1 MKDEVGLRTSER
13 KFSLYSIRS
22 ENRAKNQMAFLI
34 LVFLFVTF
42 ILTSV
47 HLLSGNH
54 RRRVHRRL
62 PPGPKGWPIVGNLP
76 QLGPKPH
83 QTLHALS
90 KTFGPILSLRFGS
103 VDVVVASSAAAA
115 SQFLRTHDAN
125 FSNRPPNS
133 GAEHVAYNYQDL
145 VFAPYGARWRMLR
158 RLCALHLF
166 SAKAMEDFRDVR
178 GGEVQQLV
186 WELAKKAGEAVDV
199 GGEVNACATNAL
211 TRATVGRRVFGG
223 KDEREGAEEF
233 KEMVVELMKLAGV
246 FNIGD
251 FVPGL
256 AWLDLQSLHNELQG
270 VVKKMKK
277 LHRRFDEFFEG
288 IIAEHREAEE
298 KADSDGK
305 RSDMLSILIGLKEEA
320 AGEGIKLTDTDI
332 KALLLN
338 LFTAGTDT
346 TSSTV
351 EWALAEL
358 IRHPNLLK
366 QAQIELDSVVGSD
379 RLVSESDLPS
389 LPFLQAIVK
398 ETFRLHPSTP
408 LSLPRIASKDCEIDG
423 YFIPE
428 GSTLLVNVWS
438 IARDPSVWSDEPLA
452 FRPERFLMGGLHEVV
467 DLKGNDFELIPFG
480 AGRRICAG
488 LSLGLRMVQ
497 FMTATLIHAFDW
509 GLVDGQMVEKLDM
522 EEAYGLTLRR
532 AVPLVAKPM
541 TRLAR
546 KTYPKDA

>member
-1 MKDEVGLRTSER
+1 MKDEVGLRTCEL
-13 KFSLYSIRS
+13 KCSLYSIPS
-22 ENRAKNQMAFLI
+22 ENREKNQMALLI
-34 LVFLFVTF
+34 FVFLFVTF
-42 ILTSV
+42 IFAFIR
-47 HLLSGNH
+47 LLSGNH
-54 RRRVHRRL
+54 RRRVHGRL
-62 PPGPKGWPIVGNLP
+62 PPGPKGWPIIGNLP

-103 VDVVVASSAAAA
+103 VDVVVASSSAAA
-115 SQFLRTHDAN
+115 SQFLRTQDAN

-166 SAKAMEDFRDVR
+166 SSKAMEDFRDVR
-178 GGEVQQLV
+178 GGEVEQLV
-186 WELAKKAGEAVDV
+186 RELAKKAGEAVDV
-199 GGEVNACATNAL
+199 GGEVNTCATNAL

-256 AWLDLQSLHNELQG
+256 AWLDLQG

-277 LHRRFDEFFEG
+277 LHGRFDEFFDG

-320 AGEGIKLTDTDI
+320 GGEGIKLTDTDI

-379 RLVSESDLPS
+379 RLVSESDLPN
-389 LPFLQAIVK
+389 LPFLQAVVK

-423 YFIPE
+423 YLIPE

-438 IARDPSVWSDEPLA
+438 IARDPSMWPDEPLA
-452 FRPERFLMGGLHEVV
+452 FRPERFLMGGLHEGV

-509 GLVDGQMVEKLDM
+509 CLVDGQMVEKLDM

-532 AVPLVAKPM
+532 AMPLIAKPM
-541 TRLAR
+541 TRLAP
-546 KTYPKDA
+546 KAYPKDV

>member
-1 MKDEVGLRTSER
+1 
-13 KFSLYSIRS
+13 
-22 ENRAKNQMAFLI
+22 MALLIFLFI
-34 LVFLFVTF
+34 FVTF
-42 ILTSV
+42 LLTSL

-54 RRRVHRRL
+54 RRRIRRL
-62 PPGPKGWPIVGNLP
+62 PPGPKGWPIIENLP

-90 KTFGPILSLRFGS
+90 KTFGPILSLRLGA
-103 VDVVVASSAAAA
+103 VDVIVASSAAAA

-125 FSNRPPNS
+125 FSSRPPNS
-133 GAEHVAYNYQDL
+133 GAKHVAYNHQDL

-158 RLCALHLF
+158 RLCTLHLF
-166 SAKAMEDFRDVR
+166 SAKAMEDFRHIRV
-178 GGEVQQLV
+178 EEAAQLV
-186 WELAKKAGEAVDV
+186 RRIAEKGGEAVDI
-199 GGEVNACATNAL
+199 GGEVNTCVTNAL
-211 TRATVGRRVFGG
+211 ARATVGRRVFGE
-223 KDEREGAEEF
+223 KGAEEF
-233 KEMVVELMKLAGV
+233 KEMVVELLRLAGV

-256 AWLDLQSLHNELQG
+256 AWLDLQG

-305 RSDMLSILIGLKEEA
+305 RSDMLSILIGLNEEA
-320 AGEGIKLTDTDI
+320 SGEGIKLTDKGI

-338 LFTAGTDT
+338 LFVAGTDT

-379 RLVSESDLPS
+379 RLVSESDLPN

-408 LSLPRIASKDCEIDG
+408 LSIPRIASKDCEIDG
-423 YFIPE
+423 YLIPE

-438 IARDPSVWSDEPLA
+438 IARDPFMWPDEPLA
-452 FRPERFLMGGLHEVV
+452 FRPERFLVGGLHEGV

-480 AGRRICAG
+480 AGRRICVG

-497 FMTATLIHAFDW
+497 FLTATLIHAFDW
-509 GLVDGQMVEKLDM
+509 GLVQGQMVENLDM
-522 EEAYGLTLRR
+522 EEAYGLGLRR
-532 AVPLVAKPM
+532 AVPLVSKP
-541 TRLAR
+541 TARLSPMAYT
-546 KTYPKDA
+546 KNA